1 MIRYGW
7 SLERN
12 EWLNLLPSIVNEQLW
27 RAVQL
32 NIGDRDGVPT
42 VPGIYVMCVAPPTCR
57 LDKALQSH
65 NPFEF
70 LYTPIYVGQ
79 TDNLKRR
86 FLEHCQR
93 PKAELQKGQE
103 CFGNIHFWFIRIDPE
118 NLNQVEANLIECFGP
133 PVNVVRGIRAR
144 IGTPVPA

>member
-1 MIRYGW
+1 MRYGW
-7 SLERN
+7 SLEKS
-12 EWLNLLPSIVNEQLW
+12 EWLNLFPYIVNNQLW

-32 NIGDRDGVPT
+32 TIGERDGVPT
-42 VPGIYVMCVAPPTCR
+42 GSGVYVMCVAPPNR
-57 LDKALQSH
+57 KLDKALQSH

-70 LYTPIYVGQ
+70 LYTPIYIGQ

-93 PKAELQKGQE
+93 PKPELQKGQD
-103 CFGNIHFWFIRIDPE
+103 CFNGNIHYWFIRIEPQ
-118 NLNQVEANLIECFGP
+118 NLDKVEADLIACFGP
-133 PVNVVRGIRAR
+133 PANVLRGIRAR